1 MAIKTYHGGCHCGA
15 VKYEVDLDLSKG
27 TGRCNCTFCTRVR
40 NWSAG
45 TKPDAFRLISGKDNL
60 FDYQFN
66 TRQGHH
72 VFCKTCG
79 IHSYGYGH
87 IEALGGDYVSVQVGC
102 LEDAT
107 PDELLSGPIR
117 YMDGRHDNWWNE
129 PEETRHL

>member
-15 VKYEVDLDLSKG
+15 VKYEIDLDLSKG
-27 TGRCNCTFCTRVR
+27 TGRCNCTICTKLRS
-40 NWSAG
+40 WSAG
-45 TKPDAFRLISGKDNL
+45 TTPSAFRLISGQDNL
-60 FDYQFN
+60 TDYQFN

-87 IEALGGDYVSVQVGC
+87 VEELGGDYVSAQVAC

-107 PDELLSGPIR
+107 PDELMSGPIR
-117 YMDGRHDNWWNE
+117 FMDGRHDNWWNE
-129 PEETRHL
+129 PKDTRAL